1 MHVSNYLNSGVIVM
15 NLDYWR
21 KHDIQNKVLTYI
33 LDNRDRIIYPD
44 QDALNVILKDTRMEL
59 PIIYNVA
66 HYLFYKNIDN
76 IPGDRYA
83 EIKEARESPVIFHYM
98 GPTKPWSLGNY
109 IPGNEL
115 FLKYQELAGWRYVVI
130 QKHFFKRLV
139 YTLFPFYRKK
149 AWEDKTYVDGWEK
162 YYK

>member
-1 MHVSNYLNSGVIVM
+1 M
-15 NLDYWR
+15 
-21 KHDIQNKVLTYI
+21 
-33 LDNRDRIIYPD
+33 
-44 QDALNVILKDTRMEL
+44 NVILKDERKEL
-59 PIIYNVA
+59 PIKYNVTPF
-66 HYLFYKNIDN
+66 HLYRKLEYFPEN
-76 IPGDRYA
+76 RHA
-83 EIKEARESPVIFHYM
+83 EIMEARESPMIFHYM

-115 FLKYQELAGWRYVVI
+115 FLKYQGLSGWRHVVI

-162 YYK
+162 YYKE